1 MRLNIP
7 KACPEGTE
15 FSRKRQRCVP
25 VFNEQGPT
33 FDPGADNG
41 EPVLRLPKI
50 DLNNNL
56 LNLQKQCPEGMARDK
71 KGRCMPLQ

>member
-1 MRLNIP
+1 MNIP

-25 VFNEQGPT
+25 IFNEQ
-33 FDPGADNG
+33 
-41 EPVLRLPKI
+41 EPEFEPQDDDRPNLQLPKI

-56 LNLQKQCPEGMARDK
+56 LNQQTRCPKGTAPDK
-71 KGRCMPLQ
+71 KGRCVPLQ